1 MRHAA
6 MHDRCLGRLR
16 GPFVAF
22 EVWLVHGRLVRDR
35 IDVDFTMGGNP
46 ARYPRYVPSGELWI
60 DAVLSPRD
68 VAATVVHEVVETIAM
83 QRGGLRYGRAH
94 DLANVEERDVR
105 EELEATHVP
114 SRAAAFAWARRYLTR
129 RGILAE

>member
-1 MRHAA
+1 M
-6 MHDRCLGRLR
+6 
-16 GPFVAF
+16 AF

-68 VAATVVHEVVETIAM
+68 VAATVVHEVVETLAM
-83 QRGGLRYGRAH
+83 QRGGLSYGRAH
-94 DLANVEERDVR
+94 GLATAEEARACAAR
-105 EELEATHVP
+105 GRARPP
-114 SRAAAFAWARRYLTR
+114 SRRTRDGRRAKGLTAHTAARRGRTS
-129 RGILAE
+129 GWGS